1 MPKKATLI
9 TGAAGEIGQALLY
22 ELRSSPDPIV
32 TFDLQDLPPKLSKNV
47 THIKGSITDKQL
59 LEKLAAD
66 YEFDR
71 IYHLAAYLSTKAE
84 RTPALAHQVNV
95 EASAWLLELA
105 AQQSERSGHSVQF
118 IFPSSKA
125 IYGVPDLIVHTSW
138 LADRFPQL
146 VPAFENESPAPH
158 VTGGDRPGHY
168 VVFDIKFTTGLDGP
182 EKKLACANYA
192 AQTRIYSFMLGQLQG
207 LMPHHAYIV
216 ARDRLFDPMPIR
228 ITSALDQPL
237 DDDLAS
243 LRDHFLQIKLAG
255 SKYLPWRDSIVE
267 SNLSNKDEGWT
278 TAKELIATDKV
289 PGRDPALLYQVSL
302 SIKRELHSLGFSNL
316 DSLLAID
323 PVRVPLEKCKG
334 LGPKRSKMMRAILE
348 ANRSGNPVRPNPA
361 MVPQR
366 RKHEFFVDFEYL
378 TNLNVDFE
386 GQWPTL
392 AGREM
397 IFMVGVG
404 QNSPSGWI
412 FIPFVA
418 AAENQEQE
426 REMFLQFTDFLNQR
440 TNGTATDPSETVLY
454 HWTSAE
460 VWQSK
465 RSSDRLGFAAD
476 HPLRVLPWCDLQKPF
491 IEGPGALPK
500 AWAYG
505 LKEMAGALGYISP
518 ELVVE
523 WPEDLCDG
531 LNAMVMGW
539 QAYSQPEPVQSNE
552 MALLTRYLE
561 VDCASLHAILKWLRA

>member
-1 MPKKATLI
+1 
-9 TGAAGEIGQALLY
+9 
-22 ELRSSPDPIV
+22 
-32 TFDLQDLPPKLSKNV
+32 
-47 THIKGSITDKQL
+47 
-59 LEKLAAD
+59 
-66 YEFDR
+66 
-71 IYHLAAYLSTKAE
+71 
-84 RTPALAHQVNV
+84 
-95 EASAWLLELA
+95 
-105 AQQSERSGHSVQF
+105 
-118 IFPSSKA
+118 
-125 IYGVPDLIVHTSW
+125 
-138 LADRFPQL
+138 
-146 VPAFENESPAPH
+146 
-158 VTGGDRPGHY
+158 
-168 VVFDIKFTTGLDGP
+168 
-182 EKKLACANYA
+182 
-192 AQTRIYSFMLGQLQG
+192 
-207 LMPHHAYIV
+207 
-216 ARDRLFDPMPIR
+216 
-228 ITSALDQPL
+228 
-237 DDDLAS
+237 
-243 LRDHFLQIKLAG
+243 
-255 SKYLPWRDSIVE
+255 
-267 SNLSNKDEGWT
+267 
-278 TAKELIATDKV
+278 V

>member
-1 MPKKATLI
+1 VPIDDLVSDATGGLDTIQKDWMPATAIRPLLFDDPGLI
-9 TGAAGEIGQALLY
+9 WLDHFGEKNGF
-22 ELRSSPDPIV
+22 RPDSSP
-32 TFDLQDLPPKLSKNV
+32 
-47 THIKGSITDKQL
+47 
-59 LEKLAAD
+59 
-66 YEFDR
+66 YEFLNFIGTKGRQFEDKWVR
-71 IYHLAAYLSTKAE
+71 ELASTAVPVCTQDFEVRSRE
-84 RTPALAHQVNV
+84 RVIQTVEQLCGGTPVIAKPALWWA
-95 EASAWLLELA
+95 
-105 AQQSERSGHSVQF
+105 SER
-118 IFPSSKA
+118 